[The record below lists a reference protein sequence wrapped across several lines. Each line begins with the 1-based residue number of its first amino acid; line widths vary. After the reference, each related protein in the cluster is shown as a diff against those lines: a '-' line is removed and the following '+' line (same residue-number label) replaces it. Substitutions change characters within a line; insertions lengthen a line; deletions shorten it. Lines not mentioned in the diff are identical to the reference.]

1 MSPEIINSEFQRLS
15 QRIAELER
23 RTPSRRGR
31 TNLAGA
37 AQYLNRS
44 RETLRKELQAGRGP
58 RGTKNGRFWSFSYD
72 ALDEYAEQGA
82 TD

>member
-1 MSPEIINSEFQRLS
+1 MSPEINSEIEQLRKRV
-15 QRIAELER
+15 QQLER

-37 AQYLNRS
+37 AEYLHLS
-44 RETLRKELQAGRGP
+44 RETLRKRIQAGEGP
-58 RGTKNGRFWSFSYD
+58 RGSKNGRFHSFTFD

-82 TD
+82 AA